1 MKKNIEGMELLKKI
15 LNEKTMIEKEA
26 RGLNINISKDDYIKG
41 IYTGIAIVET
51 IILESMGLEFKD
63 VNTRK
68 VNEICVENIRKQ
80 FENDLC
86 DTNPF
91 NDNRFG
97 G

>member
-15 LNEKTMIEKEA
+15 LNEKTIIEKEA
-26 RGLNINISKDDYIKG
+26 RGLNINISKNDYIKG
-41 IYTGIAIVET
+41 IYTGIAIIET
-51 IILESMGLEFKD
+51 IILESMGLELKD
-63 VNTRK
+63 VNTRE
-68 VNEICVENIRKQ
+68 VNEICIENIRKQ

-86 DTNPF
+86 DTKPF

>member
-26 RGLNINISKDDYIKG
+26 RGLNINISKNDYIKG
-41 IYTGIAIVET
+41 IYTGIAIIET

-63 VNTRK
+63 VNTRE
-68 VNEICVENIRKQ
+68 VNEICIENIRKQ

>member
-26 RGLNINISKDDYIKG
+26 RGLNINISKHDYIKG

>member
-41 IYTGIAIVET
+41 IYTGIAIVEK

>member
-15 LNEKTMIEKEA
+15 LNEKTIIEKEA
-26 RGLNINISKDDYIKG
+26 RGLNINISKNDYIKG
-41 IYTGIAIVET
+41 IYTGIAIIET
-51 IILESMGLEFKD
+51 IILESMGLELKD
-63 VNTRK
+63 VNTRE
-68 VNEICVENIRKQ
+68 VNEICIENIRKQ

>member
-15 LNEKTMIEKEA
+15 LNEKTRIEKEA
-26 RGLNINISKDDYIKG
+26 RGLNINISKNDYIKG

-68 VNEICVENIRKQ
+68 VNEICIENIRKQ

-91 NDNRFG
+91 NDSRFG

>member
-26 RGLNINISKDDYIKG
+26 RGLNINISKNDYIKG
-41 IYTGIAIVET
+41 IYTGIAIIET
-51 IILESMGLEFKD
+51 IILESMGLELKD
-63 VNTRK
+63 VNTRE
-68 VNEICVENIRKQ
+68 VNEICIENIRKQ

>member
-51 IILESMGLEFKD
+51 IILEFMGLEFKD

-68 VNEICVENIRKQ
+68 VNEICVEDIRKQ